1 MIKARFFESQEAYD
15 EYSES
20 RGGYMHE
27 QVTAII
33 RANGTICADLIT
45 DCKRWQTAVKRFFDA
60 VAGDSR
66 FAGWRETITESIN
79 GGVWEDRESVDGGYV
94 YGGYAWGVEEVAPG
108 TYYIFLNVPAPQQPA
123 QPEAEQEAEEKTAA
137 QDITTKYYT
146 PSAHISIFLNT
157 WGNYNE
163 NGADGG
169 LWISLPCDIED
180 MLQRLAES
188 TGEDADEMEPFI
200 NDSETDIDE
209 LEIGELDDI
218 RGLND
223 LAEQLDELDEWELE
237 QLAAYMEAEGGT
249 LENALENYEDCA
261 FYEGSRLIDVAYELA
276 DEMLADAPEFC
287 QNYFDYEAF
296 ARDLGF
302 DGYRETSRGVIC
314 TR

>member
-1 MIKARFFESQEAYD
+1 MKKNYTVSFVQD
-15 EYSES
+15 
-20 RGGYMHE
+20 
-27 QVTAII
+27 
-33 RANGTICADLIT
+33 
-45 DCKRWQTAVKRFFDA
+45 
-60 VAGDSR
+60 
-66 FAGWRETITESIN
+66 
-79 GGVWEDRESVDGGYV
+79 
-94 YGGYAWGVEEVAPG
+94 EVAQCRLVKAESSEQALAYFAEIEPAAKICG
-108 TYYIFLNVPAPQQPA
+108 ADIDQCNLERRGCPAEIVPDGWTPAPA

>member
-1 MIKARFFESQEAYD
+1 MKTITIEEIRSAKVNT
-15 EYSES
+15 YSVKDDS
-20 RGGYMHE
+20 PRG
-27 QVTAII
+27 VKTVSA
-33 RANGTICADLIT
+33 A
-45 DCKRWQTAVKRFFDA
+45 AVK
-60 VAGDSR
+60 VGDMVV
-66 FAGWRETITESIN
+66 IN
-79 GGVWEDRESVDGGYV
+79 GAFALVVD
-94 YGGYAWGVEEVAPG
+94 A
-108 TYYIFLNVPAPQQPA
+108 PA
-123 QPEAEQEAEEKTAA
+123 QPESEQEAEEKAAA
-137 QDITTKYYT
+137 QGITTKYYT

-169 LWISLPCDIED
+169 FWVSLPCDIEY
-180 MLQRLAES
+180 MLQHLAKS
-188 TGEDADEMEPFI
+188 TGEDADEIEAFI
-200 NDSETDIDE
+200 NDSETDIDG

-249 LENALENYEDCA
+249 LENALENFDDCI
-261 FYEGSRLIDVAYELA
+261 FYEGARLIDVAYELA

-287 QNYFDYEAF
+287 QNYFDYESF

-302 DGYRETSRGVIC
+302 DGYKETSRGVIC